1 MIALLVLGP
10 ERMLT
15 PSVAVIWVSAAAG
28 AALTVPTSRTAASS
42 VTTAILSRDEKA
54 LNLLSFEHHFKSP
67 SRPDRSAQSHQ
78 SHKSQKPQL
87 AQDSNGVTSVTARS
101 PVNLFW
107 NFKPTRRLRPD
118 NFTDVIRSGRGS
130 CYARSS
136 AASCPHYA
144 RPCERGRCP
153 CSAWDDRRGCCFTL
167 AGQMTLILTWNW
179 AIKDNPPASSTWVR
193 KLVTILA
200 IGCAL

>member
-28 AALTVPTSRTAASS
+28 AALTAPSSRTAASS
-42 VTTAILSRDEKA
+42 VTTILSRDARA
-54 LNLLSFEHHFKSP
+54 LNSFSFEHHFKSP
-67 SRPDRSAQSHQ
+67 SRPVWSAQSQQ
-78 SHKSQKPQL
+78 SQKSQKPQL
-87 AQDSNGVTSVTARS
+87 AQDSNGVSSVTARS

-130 CYARSS
+130 CLCKVLGSFVPALRS
-136 AASCPHYA
+136 P
-144 RPCERGRCP
+144 
-153 CSAWDDRRGCCFTL
+153 
-167 AGQMTLILTWNW
+167 M
-179 AIKDNPPASSTWVR
+179 
-193 KLVTILA
+193 
-200 IGCAL
+200 

>member
-28 AALTVPTSRTAASS
+28 AALTAPSSRTAASS
-42 VTTAILSRDEKA
+42 VTTAILSRDARA
-54 LNLLSFEHHFKSP
+54 LNSFSFEHHFKSP
-67 SRPDRSAQSHQ
+67 SRPVWSAQSQQ
-78 SHKSQKPQL
+78 SQKSQKPQL
-87 AQDSNGVTSVTARS
+87 AQDSNGVSSVTARS

-130 CYARSS
+130 CSCKVS
-136 AASCPHYA
+136 PAASCPHYA
-144 RPCERGRCP
+144 RPCERGRRP
-153 CSAWDDRRGCCFTL
+153 CSAWDDRRGRRL
-167 AGQMTLILTWNW
+167 HAGGANDL
-179 AIKDNPPASSTWVR
+179 
-193 KLVTILA
+193 
-200 IGCAL
+200 